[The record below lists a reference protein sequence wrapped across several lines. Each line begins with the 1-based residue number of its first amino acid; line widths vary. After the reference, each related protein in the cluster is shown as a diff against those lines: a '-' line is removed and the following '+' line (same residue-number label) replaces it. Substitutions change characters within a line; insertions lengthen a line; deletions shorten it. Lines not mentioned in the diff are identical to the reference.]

1 MKSIQRMIME
11 KKRSYGKVI
20 AGIVL
25 LIISIPVFLDY
36 QMFPTINSQI
46 GPHQIGSWLAL
57 LFSFVGFVIL
67 IMGMGELDI

>member
-1 MKSIQRMIME
+1 ME

-57 LFSFVGFVIL
+57 LFSFVGFVLL

>member
-1 MKSIQRMIME
+1 MIME

-57 LFSFVGFVIL
+57 LFSFVGFVLL